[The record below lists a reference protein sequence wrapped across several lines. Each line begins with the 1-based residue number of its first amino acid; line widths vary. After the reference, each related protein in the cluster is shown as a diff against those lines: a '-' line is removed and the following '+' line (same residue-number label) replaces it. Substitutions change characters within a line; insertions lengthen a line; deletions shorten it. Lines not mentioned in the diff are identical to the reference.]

1 MINVYIISGFL
12 GAGKTT
18 FIQKLLKEH
27 KFDKVMLLENEF
39 GEVGVDSAFFDSSL
53 KMKEIN
59 NGCICCSLQGDFE
72 KALEE
77 IEEMGITDLLIEPS
91 GVGKL
96 SDIIDV
102 VKKDSDFRIIS
113 HICIVDV
120 KTASKYH
127 NNFKEYFDDQVKAA
141 NALVLSHLD
150 VADED
155 KVNSVKEML
164 REVNPDVD
172 ILDTSIEEMNIS
184 DLLNVIVSGGE
195 IMPEFDEHHHH
206 HDEDEECDCCCG
218 HHHEHHHH
226 HHDEGE
232 CCCHDEDECHHE
244 HHHHHHHHDHDH
256 DHEGGE
262 VEEYGIGTFVYY
274 RRKPFDLGLFDDFVA
289 RKWPRDVVRAKGICY
304 FDDERDMCY
313 VFEQAGKQKTVKQA
327 GQWLATMPKDELDQ
341 VLMNNPQLQKEWDQ
355 ELGDRMIK
363 IVFIGQHIK
372 EQKDAIIAELDKC
385 LA

>member
-172 ILDTSIEEMNIS
+172 ILDASIEEMNIS

-244 HHHHHHHHDHDH
+244 HHHHHHAD
-256 DHEGGE
+256 E
-262 VEEYGIGTFVYY
+262 VFTSWGVET
-274 RRKPFDLGLFDDFVA
+274 A
-289 RKWPRDVVRAKGICY
+289 RKFEKQSIEAALKALDTGDYGMILRAKGILPCVDGSWIH
-304 FDDERDMCY
+304 FDYVPEEANVRTGSADITGRLCVIGSKLDE
-313 VFEQAGKQKTVKQA
+313 QGIA
-327 GQWLATMPKDELDQ
+327 
-341 VLMNNPQLQKEWDQ
+341 QLF
-355 ELGDRMIK
+355 G
-363 IVFIGQHIK
+363 V
-372 EQKDAIIAELDKC
+372 
-385 LA
+385 

>member
-172 ILDTSIEEMNIS
+172 ILDASIEEMNIS

-244 HHHHHHHHDHDH
+244 HHHHHHHHDAD
-256 DHEGGE
+256 E
-262 VEEYGIGTFVYY
+262 
-274 RRKPFDLGLFDDFVA
+274 DFVNIA
-289 RKWPRDVVRAKGICY
+289 LRP
-304 FDDERDMCY
+304 EY
-313 VFEQAGKQKTVKQA
+313 VFDKEELESILSKMDEDVIRVKGYVNGKEGTLYLNYVLNEYHVFYGEK
-327 GQWLATMPKDELDQ
+327 KDESLVVAIGSKLD
-341 VLMNNPQLQKEWDQ
+341 
-355 ELGDRMIK
+355 
-363 IVFIGQHIK
+363 
-372 EQKDAIIAELDKC
+372 EQKIREAFHD
-385 LA
+385 

>member
-120 KTASKYH
+120 KTANKYH

-141 NALVLSHLD
+141 NALILSHLD

-155 KVNSVKEML
+155 KINSVKEML
-164 REVNPDVD
+164 KEVNPDVD
-172 ILDTSIEEMNIS
+172 ILDAPVDEMNIS

-195 IMPEFDEHHHH
+195 IMPEFEEHHH
-206 HDEDEECDCCCG
+206 HDEDEECECCCG
-218 HHHEHHHH
+218 HHHEHEHHH
-226 HHDEGE
+226 HHHEDEE
-232 CCCHDEDECHHE
+232 CCCGHDHEEDECCHGHHHDEDGHE
-244 HHHHHHHHDHDH
+244 HHHHHHDAD
-256 DHEGGE
+256 E
-262 VEEYGIGTFVYY
+262 
-274 RRKPFDLGLFDDFVA
+274 DFVNIA
-289 RKWPRDVVRAKGICY
+289 LRPD
-304 FDDERDMCY
+304 Y
-313 VFEQAGKQKTVKQA
+313 VFDKEELENILSKMDEDVIRVKGYVKGKEGT
-327 GQWLATMPKDELDQ
+327 LYLNY
-341 VLMNNPQLQKEWDQ
+341 VLNEYH
-355 ELGDRMIK
+355 
-363 IVFIGQHIK
+363 VFYGENK
-372 EQKDAIIAELDKC
+372 EQSLVVAIGSKLDEKKIRE
-385 LA
+385 AFHD